1 MTDTAVNS
9 PVGRLCNWFPLGRT
23 SGDANRRGVSL
34 NRINSNQ
41 GKTWADVPSHVGIT
55 LPRSQGCTNLII
67 DGWAGGQPSETVRYN
82 DAGTALTGV
91 LHANALLRA
100 NGTTVDGYA
109 TPSWLYTG
117 MATGMAALTT
127 AGDWWGVYSGKF
139 GYPAF
144 APTNSAPHSWPL
156 DISHADY
163 SSLTKWRAMFEPV
176 FANGGAFVAVD
187 ASGGALSTD
196 CEKYFQTICEN
207 IATHTGASLG
217 AASFT
222 GSFTNDRVRR
232 MYVEAV
238 ANMSTTS
245 WASSWIANYDVFEA
259 SVGDSNE
266 MQISQTDYP
275 PIILC
280 VQVATADDTGSVAG
294 NYAFLH
300 DKALSLLQTY
310 TGAMVAVKYE
320 PMSHYEDMADLVAAG
335 GGTVAAG
342 TDSTDAGTVALQGRS
357 MGEGRHR

>member
-1 MTDTAVNS
+1 MSN
-9 PVGRLCNWFPLGRT
+9 
-23 SGDANRRGVSL
+23 
-34 NRINSNQ
+34 NRIDSAH
-41 GKTWADVPSHVGIT
+41 GETWADVPNHVGIT
-55 LPRSQGCTNLII
+55 LPRSQGCANVII
-67 DGWAGGQPSETVRYN
+67 DGWAGSQPRETVRYS
-82 DAGTALTGV
+82 DAGAALTGV

-100 NGTTVDGYA
+100 NGVTVDGYA

-139 GYPAF
+139 GYPTF

-163 SSLTKWRAMFEPV
+163 DSLTKWRAMFEPV
-176 FANGGAFVAVD
+176 FASGGAFVAVD

-196 CEKYFQTICEN
+196 CEKHFQTICEN

-217 AASFT
+217 NASFT

-245 WASSWIANYDVFEA
+245 WASSWVANYDTFEA
-259 SVGDSNE
+259 SVGDADE
-266 MQISQTDYP
+266 MQIAQTDYP

-280 VQVATADDTGSVAG
+280 VQVADEDDTGSVAG

-320 PMSHYEDMADLVAAG
+320 PMSHYESMADLVTAG
-335 GGTVAAG
+335 GGTVEAGMTTTTTGPVYLGARAAV
-342 TDSTDAGTVALQGRS
+342 T
-357 MGEGRHR
+357 GRHR